1 MASSLAYALCMVLC
15 ICSVQT
21 LVSAQKKE
29 LEYYIHEIRGG
40 ADGTLL
46 PAAGTGMGNFS
57 ALGWGSILTID
68 NIITK
73 GPEFKTPYLGKFTG
87 FSVMTTK
94 GGLLDGGILVLDQF
108 RFGPASEYNGSSLTI
123 TGNLAQA
130 GLPNGPWE
138 VIVLGGSGVFRGYKG
153 YATSEPYAPTTVAPR
168 FAYKWRFYLKK

>member
-1 MASSLAYALCMVLC
+1 VLC

-21 LVSAQKKE
+21 LVSAQKMA
-29 LEYYIHEIRGG
+29 LDFYIHEIRAGPNV
-40 ADGTLL
+40 TLL
-46 PAAGTGMGNFS
+46 PAAGTGQGNFS

-73 GPEFKTPYLGKFTG
+73 GPEIESTWLGKFTG
-87 FSVMTTK
+87 FAVMTTK

-130 GLPNGPWE
+130 GSPNGPWE
-138 VIVLGGSGVFRGYKG
+138 VLVLGGSGYFKGYKG
-153 YATSEPYAPTTVAPR
+153 YATSTPYAATTVSPR
-168 FAYKWRFYLKK
+168 FVYKWHFDIEK